1 MVAATC
7 FRCKEVKMIDLVMY
21 IMFNILRTGAYR
33 GCIYVLSCCHWFS
46 LVW

>member
-33 GCIYVLSCCHWFS
+33 GCIKFFHWCGS
-46 LVW
+46 VINNK